1 MTHLNL
7 KIVQMGQQTQ
17 SLEEKLR
24 VKTQENR
31 LLKKKAQLNSRN
43 QSVQGS
49 ENLKSARS
57 VSSRTVVVAREKGTQ
72 TPMSF
77 LSAK

>member
-49 ENLKSARS
+49 ENLKSSRS